1 MCRALTIPNI
11 ECRRSLQCRVE
22 SALSTTE
29 KLWKEQHLSE
39 LAKLQIQLQSQQR
52 DCGERVEVAVNE
64 ARERWE
70 REHEGKIEE
79 AVGLAKQVF
88 YLHCHLVSVPLVRI
102 ACTCSSI
109 SSNSDRCDEGCQPRY
124 IH

>member
-1 MCRALTIPNI
+1 M
-11 ECRRSLQCRVE
+11 
-22 SALSTTE
+22 LSTTE

-39 LAKLQIQLQSQQR
+39 LAKLQQQLQSQQR
-52 DCGERVEVAVNE
+52 DSGERVEAVVNE

-88 YLHCHLVSVPLVRI
+88 YLHCRPNFS
-102 ACTCSSI
+102 AT
-109 SSNSDRCDEGCQPRY
+109 
-124 IH
+124 